1 MNTIPNTTETTPK
14 APRTEAQ
21 IAASRLNGAKSRGPI
36 TDEGKAISS
45 QNSLRHGL
53 LAKMVLIEG
62 ESETA
67 FRQLS
72 ESLHR
77 AFAPASAR
85 AARQGAGTNGEP
97 LDAAG
102 RALSEDVGTD
112 FDEYENNLLD
122 TMALSA
128 WRRMRAVGMETA
140 AVTLQIK
147 SNRDFAAQTTASPDT
162 GTATYNAFAALL
174 SNSPAFELVLRYE
187 ARHARAYERAAK
199 ALRDYRKGTGR
210 DIHENNQTNPTPSP
224 DPPTDHTPT
233 NRTDHPPTDH
243 PSTNRT
249 DLAPDH
255 PPTDRTP
262 SEPRASASGPQIP
275 TNAAPS
281 LAATPTQPQNQPN
294 EPEPHPAPAVSNT
307 LTNRSARWH
316 KRQARL
322 ARRKK

>member
-1 MNTIPNTTETTPK
+1 MNTIPNTAETTQK

-72 ESLHR
+72 ESLHN
-77 AFAPASAR
+77 AFAPVDGS
-85 AARQGAGTNGEP
+85 
-97 LDAAG
+97 
-102 RALSEDVGTD
+102 D

-162 GTATYNAFAALL
+162 GTATYQAFAALL

-210 DIHENNQTNPTPSP
+210 DINESDQTNPTLASESP
-224 DPPTDHTPT
+224 TQPGP
-233 NRTDHPPTDH
+233 
-243 PSTNRT
+243 
-249 DLAPDH
+249 
-255 PPTDRTP
+255 P
-262 SEPRASASGPQIP
+262 SEPHAQASVPNLP
-275 TNAAPS
+275 TDAAPS
-281 LAATPTQPQNQPN
+281 LPNTPAQPQTQPN
-294 EPEPHPAPAVSNT
+294 EPEPHPANPVSHT
-307 LTNRSARWH
+307 PKARSARWL

-322 ARRKK
+322 ARRRK

>member
-1 MNTIPNTTETTPK
+1 MNTIPNTAENTQKP
-14 APRTEAQ
+14 PRTEAQ

-36 TDEGKAISS
+36 TEEGKLASS
-45 QNSLRHGL
+45 RNSLRHGL

-72 ESLHR
+72 ESLHN
-77 AFAPASAR
+77 AFAPADGS
-85 AARQGAGTNGEP
+85 
-97 LDAAG
+97 
-102 RALSEDVGTD
+102 D

-147 SNRDFAAQTTASPDT
+147 SNRDFAAQTATSPDAGIT
-162 GTATYNAFAALL
+162 TYQAFTALL

-210 DIHENNQTNPTPSP
+210 DIHESSRTNLTPAPESPTQPGTQT
-224 DPPTDHTPT
+224 
-233 NRTDHPPTDH
+233 
-243 PSTNRT
+243 
-249 DLAPDH
+249 
-255 PPTDRTP
+255 
-262 SEPRASASGPQIP
+262 EPRAQASVPNLS
-275 TNAAPS
+275 TDAAPS
-281 LAATPTQPQNQPN
+281 HKTQHQNQPN
-294 EPEPHPAPAVSNT
+294 EPEPRPNHPATPTQPQAEPRAQASVPSTSTNAAPPPTQQRILPNEPGPVTSPIPQTLPNGPKPHSNHPARNKFKK
-307 LTNRSARWH
+307 NR
-316 KRQARL
+316 
-322 ARRKK
+322 RRR

>member
-1 MNTIPNTTETTPK
+1 
-14 APRTEAQ
+14 
-21 IAASRLNGAKSRGPI
+21 
-36 TDEGKAISS
+36 
-45 QNSLRHGL
+45 
-53 LAKMVLIEG
+53 MVLIEG

-72 ESLHR
+72 ESLHK

-85 AARQGAGTNGEP
+85 AARQDAGTSSGY

-102 RALSEDVGTD
+102 RALSEDAGSD

-122 TMALSA
+122 TMVLSA

-147 SNRDFAAQTTASPDT
+147 SNRDFAAQSATSPDA
-162 GTATYNAFAALL
+162 GTTTYQAFTTLL

-210 DIHENNQTNPTPSP
+210 DIHESRQTNPSP
-224 DPPTDHTPT
+224 EPPPTANAPAIPEIDPNEPESAT
-233 NRTDHPPTDH
+233 
-243 PSTNRT
+243 
-249 DLAPDH
+249 LAPAQ
-255 PPTDRTP
+255 R
-262 SEPRASASGPQIP
+262 
-275 TNAAPS
+275 
-281 LAATPTQPQNQPN
+281 QNQPN
-294 EPEPHPAPAVSNT
+294 EPGHATLAPTQHQNPRNEPEHHANPKPDAPAG
-307 LTNRSARWH
+307 RSARWL

-322 ARRKK
+322 ARRRK

>member
-1 MNTIPNTTETTPK
+1 MTNLTQNTSD
-14 APRTEAQ
+14 PRPDTHRSAAQ
-21 IAASRLNGAKSRGPI
+21 IAASRANGAKSRGPV
-36 TDEGKAISS
+36 TEEGKAASS
-45 QNSLRHGL
+45 RNSLRHGL

-62 ESETA
+62 ESEAA

-72 ESLHR
+72 EALHN

-85 AARQGAGTNGEP
+85 AAREESGTKGEH
-97 LDAAG
+97 LGAAG
-102 RALSEDVGTD
+102 RALPEDAGSD

-122 TMALSA
+122 TMVLSA

-147 SNRDFAAQTTASPDT
+147 SNRDFAAQSATSADAGTT
-162 GTATYNAFAALL
+162 TYQAFTALL

-210 DIHENNQTNPTPSP
+210 DIKEPVQTNPTPAP
-224 DPPTDHTPT
+224 EPPSNRTPT
-233 NRTDHPPTDH
+233 
-243 PSTNRT
+243 
-249 DLAPDH
+249 
-255 PPTDRTP
+255 
-262 SEPRASASGPQIP
+262 EPRASASGPQIP
-275 TNAAPS
+275 TDAASSLATAPVQRQELPNKPDNPVPAAPKG
-281 LAATPTQPQNQPN
+281 
-294 EPEPHPAPAVSNT
+294 
-307 LTNRSARWH
+307 RSARWL

>member
-1 MNTIPNTTETTPK
+1 MNTIPNTAETTQK

-21 IAASRLNGAKSRGPI
+21 IAASRLNGAKSNGPV
-36 TDEGKAISS
+36 TVEGKAISS

-72 ESLHR
+72 ESLHN
-77 AFAPASAR
+77 AFAPVDGS
-85 AARQGAGTNGEP
+85 
-97 LDAAG
+97 
-102 RALSEDVGTD
+102 D

-147 SNRDFAAQTTASPDT
+147 SNRDFAGTSPDT
-162 GTATYNAFAALL
+162 GTATYQAFAALL

-210 DIHENNQTNPTPSP
+210 DIHENNQTNPTPAP
-224 DPPTDHTPT
+224 DPPTQ
-233 NRTDHPPTDH
+233 
-243 PSTNRT
+243 
-249 DLAPDH
+249 PD
-255 PPTDRTP
+255 TP
-262 SEPRASASGPQIP
+262 SEPRAQASVPNLP
-275 TNAAPS
+275 TDAVPS
-281 LAATPTQPQNQPN
+281 HKAQPQDQPN
-294 EPEPHPAPAVSNT
+294 EPEPHPAPTVSHAPN
-307 LTNRSARWH
+307 NRSARWH

-322 ARRKK
+322 ERRRK

>member
-1 MNTIPNTTETTPK
+1 MENLTQNTTKPLPYTQRSAEQT
-14 APRTEAQ
+14 
-21 IAASRLNGAKSRGPI
+21 ASSR
-36 TDEGKAISS
+36 
-45 QNSLRHGL
+45 NSLRHGL

-72 ESLHR
+72 ESLHN
-77 AFAPASAR
+77 AFAPADGS
-85 AARQGAGTNGEP
+85 
-97 LDAAG
+97 
-102 RALSEDVGTD
+102 D

-147 SNRDFAAQTTASPDT
+147 SNRDFAAQTATSPDA
-162 GTATYNAFAALL
+162 GTTTYQAFTALL

-210 DIHENNQTNPTPSP
+210 DIHESGQTNLTPAPESPTQPE
-224 DPPTDHTPT
+224 T
-233 NRTDHPPTDH
+233 
-243 PSTNRT
+243 
-249 DLAPDH
+249 AQ
-255 PPTDRTP
+255 
-262 SEPRASASGPQIP
+262 ASVPQIP
-275 TNAAPS
+275 TNAAAPLATQHHS
-281 LAATPTQPQNQPN
+281 LPN
-294 EPEPHPAPAVSNT
+294 EPEPHPANPISDAPKP
-307 LTNRSARWH
+307 RSARWQ

-322 ARRKK
+322 ARRRN